1 MRVMTSYPAT
11 MAVNTSA
18 PLAVIISPAARAAG
32 TATGPPWM
40 TQESVV
46 SVKLWLN
53 AAVPLARAA
62 IGAGTLSPWT
72 SSVDSGA
79 PLVHR
84 ATVAAAMA
92 AGSFVAAKAM
102 PSVSIRQS
110 FACSRAAR
118 GMAAR
123 SSS

>member
-1 MRVMTSYPAT
+1 MRAVPELMELPMRVMTSYPAT

-46 SVKLWLN
+46 SVELWLN
-53 AAVPLARAA
+53 AAGPLARAA

-72 SSVDSGA
+72 RSVDSEARLG
-79 PLVHR
+79 PR
-84 ATVAAAMA
+84 ATVAAAVP
-92 AGSFVAAKAM
+92 AGSFVAA
-102 PSVSIRQS
+102 
-110 FACSRAAR
+110 RAR
-118 GMAAR
+118 VTV
-123 SSS
+123 